1 MFFKHVHA
9 IMWFIVDL
17 IYNLF
22 LNLRE
27 TSDISSS
34 NRLYAA
40 YNTGVMITG
49 KTVFV
54 RTNWRSCL
62 LFGGF
67 PALLLMDWTGENN
80 SKNSIRKVGIWKK
93 RKHITKA

>member
-1 MFFKHVHA
+1 
-9 IMWFIVDL
+9 MWFIVDF
-17 IYNLF
+17 INNLF
-22 LNLRE
+22 SNLRE

-49 KTVFV
+49 KRVFV

-62 LFGGF
+62 RFGGF

-80 SKNSIRKVGIWKK
+80 SKKFNKKSWNLKK
-93 RKHITKA
+93 RKQKNLKWKC